1 MRGKNLSEENILQE
15 KLFAQDVGA
24 KIILARKDRE
34 YTQIQLAQLMKITFQ
49 QVQKYERGINNI
61 SVFRLSQISE
71 ILNLKICWFFM
82 PLGDF
87 KSRVRH
93 SNLTETCHEEP
104 EQMR

>member
-1 MRGKNLSEENILQE
+1 MRGKNLSEENIFQE

-82 PLGDF
+82 PLAAC
-87 KSRVRH
+87 R
-93 SNLTETCHEEP
+93 T
-104 EQMR
+104 